1 MMEMFDK
8 NFPVPACGL
17 STLVETTG
25 VLVPGLLLCL
35 GALVSKDDLVQT
47 REVFENKIFG
57 NSDFRSSVSKVHK
70 LQI

>member
-25 VLVPGLLLCL
+25 VLVPGLLLGL

-47 REVFENKIFG
+47 REVFENKSI
-57 NSDFRSSVSKVHK
+57 S
-70 LQI
+70 